1 MPGSDNRLG
10 EAGTERRRST
20 RGERRS
26 AGEHTR
32 RATKSGARAKDESG
46 INELRSMGDL
56 SSSDLVE
63 RLSPTSDSGNR
74 GVGVGDVRAARLATA
89 KAHPCQ
95 RLDPYVPLR
104 MAEFRKEA
112 VTYIEQGHVRVGMET
127 VADPAFHV
135 TRNMQDFI
143 TWVDSSSFRRK
154 VLQYHQKL
162 DDYDVMA

>member
-1 MPGSDNRLG
+1 VLDQNG
-10 EAGTERRRST
+10 E
-20 RGERRS
+20 GEVL
-26 AGEHTR
+26 
-32 RATKSGARAKDESG
+32 K
-46 INELRSMGDL
+46 IPGDL
-56 SSSDLVE
+56 MRVVVPVFPPSESNLVRSGLLSSNGMS
-63 RLSPTSDSGNR
+63 
-74 GVGVGDVRAARLATA
+74 VGEKKLI
-89 KAHPCQ
+89 
-95 RLDPYVPLR
+95 PYVELNDYPAGKEIQKLWSCR

-112 VTYIEQGHVRVGMET
+112 VTYFEQGHVRVGMET